1 MQPAGNWPIKDRPIK
16 KALANVLHSTSA
28 FAPQVPRSAAGE
40 PTTYGLIPHICGT
53 ALTGRKKYTYQP
65 LFLAIKEKK
74 IIKKTLANVLHSTSA
89 FAPQVGLEPTTYGL
103 TVRRSN
109 RLSY

>member
-53 ALTGRKKYTYQP
+53 ALTGFPQLIRQSGFEATTLRLLSP
-65 LFLAIKEKK
+65 EAIPQ
-74 IIKKTLANVLHSTSA
+74 NFGF
-89 FAPQVGLEPTTYGL
+89 FAL
-103 TVRRSN
+103 
-109 RLSY
+109 